1 MNAFIAFSRAIDR
14 STTWLG
20 RVAAWLIVLAVL
32 ISTINAVI
40 RKVFDASSNTWL
52 ELQWVLFGAVFLLCA
67 SWTLQA
73 NEHIRIDIVNSNLSK
88 KTRNMIEMIGHVFFL
103 LPMVAVFL
111 YTGLPFLMRSLPDAA
126 SVGDVL
132 GNAFHQSPVTTL
144 GQIFALGEQ
153 SSNAGG
159 LPQWPAKFLIVLG
172 FAVLLVQAISEL
184 IKRIAIMRGLIE
196 DVHAVGGHHAAA
208 EAEAARLLAEAEKL
222 AADKAAGTR

>member
-1 MNAFIAFSRAIDR
+1 MNALIAFSRGVDR
-14 STTWLG
+14 STAWLG
-20 RVAAWLIVLAVL
+20 RMAAWLIVAAVL
-32 ISTINAVI
+32 ISTVNAVI
-40 RKVFDASSNTWL
+40 RKIFDASSNTWL

-88 KTRNMIEMIGHVFFL
+88 KARNVIELIGHVLFL

-111 YTGLPFLMRSLPDAA
+111 YTGLPFLMRSLPAA
-126 SVGDVL
+126 RDVGEVL
-132 GNAFHQSPVTTL
+132 GNASGQSPLTTI

-159 LPQWPAKFLIVLG
+159 LPQWPAKSLIVFG
-172 FAVLLVQAISEL
+172 FAVLLVQALSEL
-184 IKRIAIMRGLIE
+184 IKRIAIMRGLIP
-196 DVHAVGGHHAAA
+196 DVHAAGGHHAAA

-222 AADKAAGTR
+222 SADKVAGAR